1 MKKIGFVDY
10 SIDEWH
16 ANNYPRWIRGS
27 SLADKFEI
35 ALAWEKLTLPG
46 RAPLTEWCSANE
58 IGVASSLEQ
67 LVAEVDA
74 IIVLAPSNPEMHEEL
89 ADLPLQSGK
98 PVYVDK
104 TFAPTLASAK
114 RMFDKAEKHGTPLM
128 STSALRYP
136 LALEKAVREE
146 MAGKKVHFVSTR
158 GGGRSYDE
166 YAVHQFE
173 MMVMAIGT
181 GATRVKQVGNEQAK
195 VTVVDYA
202 DGRRGLMNQSTP
214 FPFQFAAYYGENQA
228 AVINDMG
235 DFFPRCIESILRFFD
250 SGKSEVPKEQTLEV
264 IALVEAGVSS
274 LGKPD
279 QWVAVPK

>member
-16 ANNYPRWIRGS
+16 ANNYPRWIRTS
-27 SLADKFEI
+27 SMADKFQI
-35 ALAWEKLTLPG
+35 ALAWEKTTLPG
-46 RAPLTEWCSANE
+46 KATLSEWCRTYEVGA
-58 IGVASSLEQ
+58 ASSLEQ
-67 LVAEVDA
+67 LIADVDCIA
-74 IIVLAPSNPEMHEEL
+74 VLAPSNPELHEEL
-89 ADLPLQSGK
+89 ADLPLRSGK

-104 TFAPTLASAK
+104 TFAPTLAAAK
-114 RMFDKAEKHGTPLM
+114 RMFEKAEKHGTPLM
-128 STSALRYP
+128 SSSALRYP
-136 LALEKAVREE
+136 LALETAVRET
-146 MAGKKVHFVSTR
+146 MAGKKVNFVSTR
-158 GGGRSYDE
+158 GGGRTYDE

-181 GATRVKQVGNEQAK
+181 GATRVKQVGNDQAK
-195 VTVVDYA
+195 VTVVEYA

-214 FPFQFAAYYGENQA
+214 FPFQFAAHYGDNQA
-228 AVINDMG
+228 VVINDMG

-250 SGKSEVPKEQTLEV
+250 TGKSEVPKEQTLEV

-274 LGKPD
+274 LDRPD